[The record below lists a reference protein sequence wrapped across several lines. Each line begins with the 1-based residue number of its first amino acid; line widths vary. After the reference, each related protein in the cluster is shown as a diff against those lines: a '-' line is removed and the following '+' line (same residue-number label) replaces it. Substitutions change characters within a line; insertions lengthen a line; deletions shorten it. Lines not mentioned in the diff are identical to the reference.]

1 MSGEKVFA
9 QDVLAI
15 RGVLGVAA
23 LQLRADRLRL
33 RGTCSVWHICLNNN
47 GAFSEV
53 SPREPEARP
62 L

>member
-33 RGTCSVWHICLNNN
+33 RGTCSV
-47 GAFSEV
+47 
-53 SPREPEARP
+53 
-62 L
+62 